1 MSAARSLS
9 LAEILDSAAFARAYA
24 VTAFATAFGGPLI
37 ENLVGSATL
46 TTIMVGLVLIGA
58 AVLFVRRA
66 ELAWIRFIPS
76 SIALILLWT
85 CLSFAWS
92 SDQRLTW
99 IGIWGALGYAFLAIV
114 IAHIRDSLQT
124 VRAIGDVLRVLLA
137 LSIVVELLS
146 GVFFDSAF
154 EFLGVQG
161 NITAGGPVQGIFETR
176 NMLGLVSVIALVTFV
191 VEFRTQSIEKPRAVV
206 SIAMALAL
214 IGLSLSPTAIVLVG
228 VVAASAGTLAIVRA
242 TQPERRNAVQLT
254 LAALVVGMIV
264 IGLVFRHQIIRWLG
278 AGTDIAVRADL
289 WNALLDYSR
298 LQPWQGWGYF
308 GAWAPN
314 EFPFWSIND
323 RAGEDIHLSA
333 LNAFFDVL
341 IQLGIVGL
349 VLFLFAA
356 GLALTRA
363 WLIATQRKSIL
374 YAWTP
379 LVLITLLAN
388 SMLESTV
395 LTSVGFMLFV
405 LCATRAGQVKS
416 WRELLDAPRPQ
427 SPSIQPG

>member
-1 MSAARSLS
+1 MSVARTV
-9 LAEILDSAAFARAYA
+9 AETLDSAAFARAYA
-24 VTAFATAFGGPLI
+24 LTAFTTAFAGPLI
-37 ENLVGSATL
+37 ENLVGSAVL
-46 TTIMVGLVLIGA
+46 TTIMVGLVIIGA

-66 ELAWIRFIPS
+66 ELTWIRFIPS

-85 CLSFAWS
+85 FLSFAWT
-92 SDQRLTW
+92 SDQRWTW
-99 IGIWGALGYAFLAIV
+99 LGMWGAASYAFLAIV
-114 IAHIRDSLQT
+114 IAHTRDSLQT

-146 GVFFDSAF
+146 GVIFDTPFA
-154 EFLGVQG
+154 FLGVQG
-161 NITAGGPVQGIFETR
+161 NLTAGGPVQGIFETR

-191 VEFRTQSIEKPRAVV
+191 VEMQTQSVEKPRAIV

-228 VVAASAGTLAIVRA
+228 VVAVSAIALAIVRA
-242 TQPERRNAVQLT
+242 TSLERRTAVQIT
-254 LAALVVGMIV
+254 LASLVVGAIT
-264 IGLVFRHQIIRWLG
+264 IGLIFRHQIIRWLG
-278 AGTDIAVRADL
+278 AGTDIAMRADL

-298 LQPWQGWGYF
+298 LRPWQGWGYF
-308 GAWAPN
+308 GPWAPN

-323 RAGEDIHLSA
+323 RSGGDIHLSA

-356 GLALTRA
+356 GLALTRS

-388 SMLESTV
+388 SMLESAV
-395 LTSVGFMLFV
+395 LSSIGFMLFV

-427 SPSIQPG
+427 SPPNQPG

>member
-1 MSAARSLS
+1 MSVARTV
-9 LAEILDSAAFARAYA
+9 AETLDSAAFARAYA
-24 VTAFATAFGGPLI
+24 LTAFTTAFAGPLI
-37 ENLVGSATL
+37 ENLVGSAVL
-46 TTIMVGLVLIGA
+46 TTIMVGLVIIGA

-66 ELAWIRFIPS
+66 ELTWIRFIPS

-85 CLSFAWS
+85 FLSFAWT
-92 SDQRLTW
+92 SDQRWTW
-99 IGIWGALGYAFLAIV
+99 LGMWGAAGYAFLAIV
-114 IAHIRDSLQT
+114 IAHTRDSLQT

-146 GVFFDSAF
+146 GVIFDTPFA
-154 EFLGVQG
+154 FLGVLG
-161 NITAGGPVQGIFETR
+161 NLTAGGPVQGIFETR

-191 VEFRTQSIEKPRAVV
+191 VEMQTQSVEKPRAIV

-228 VVAASAGTLAIVRA
+228 VVAVSAIALAIVRA
-242 TQPERRNAVQLT
+242 TSLERRTAVQIT
-254 LAALVVGMIV
+254 LASLVVGAIT
-264 IGLVFRHQIIRWLG
+264 IGLIFRHQIIRWLG
-278 AGTDIAVRADL
+278 AGTDIAMRADL

-298 LQPWQGWGYF
+298 LRPWQGWGYF
-308 GAWAPN
+308 GPWVPN

-323 RAGEDIHLSA
+323 RSGGDIHLSA

-356 GLALTRA
+356 GLALTRS

-388 SMLESTV
+388 SMLESAV
-395 LTSVGFMLFV
+395 LSSIGFMLFV

-427 SPSIQPG
+427 SPPNQPG